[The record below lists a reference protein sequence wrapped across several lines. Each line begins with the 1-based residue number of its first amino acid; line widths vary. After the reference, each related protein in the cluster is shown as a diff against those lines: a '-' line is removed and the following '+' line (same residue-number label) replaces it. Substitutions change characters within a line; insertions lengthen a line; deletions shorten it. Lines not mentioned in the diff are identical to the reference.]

1 MGTQQLLLIVLG
13 VVIVGIA
20 IAVGITMFKSNA
32 ESSNRDQVVSDLE
45 NLGSK
50 AQQYYRKPL
59 SFAGGSYDFLNFS
72 LMPLDTGNGDGS
84 YSITT
89 TEPTDAGFV
98 PGSLAPIGS
107 SSQLLYIVGCGKE
120 TGDNGTDPVKAYL
133 MVTKDSLLVTIL
145 N

>member
-13 VVIVGIA
+13 VVVVGIA
-20 IAVGITMFKSNA
+20 IAVGITMFKSNSQ
-32 ESSNRDQVVSDLE
+32 SSDRDQVVSDLE

-59 SFAGGSYDFLNFS
+59 SFAGGSYDFLNFR
-72 LMPLDTGNGDGS
+72 LMPLDTGNGNGS
-84 YSITT
+84 YSLTT

-98 PGSLAPIGS
+98 PGNLTPISS
-107 SSQLLYIVGCGKE
+107 SSQLIYIVGSGKE
-120 TGDNGTDPVKAYL
+120 TGNNGIDPVKAY
-133 MVTKDSLLVTIL
+133 MTVTKDSLLVTIL